1 MSELVVPKSKSRFPA
16 EPLDVDRPVIVLR
29 GVPVVLDTRVA
40 EAFGVPT
47 RQINQAVRRN
57 PLKFGS
63 QHRFQLTQ
71 AEVDD
76 LKSQNVISNGGRG
89 GRRYLP
95 FAYTQKGVARLA
107 TVLDTPQA
115 LAATDRMIDLCT
127 EVYQQLASGRRELR
141 VSQPS
146 RYVPDPETLSR
157 VSSLRNSLY
166 AAISD
171 LLRITIRPDSNATL
185 ADEIGDTAASALDM
199 LKAHLKSKTLENEKV
214 AAETLLVLE
223 KAREVRDRTRAE
235 VGKTMAEAE
244 RIHIEN
250 FDRRLQI
257 AERCLDLASKIE
269 PDGFAMLTSAFAHT
283 SPAPS
288 SLTG

>member
-127 EVYQQLASGRRELR
+127 EVYQQLASGRRE
-141 VSQPS
+141 
-146 RYVPDPETLSR
+146 
-157 VSSLRNSLY
+157 
-166 AAISD
+166 
-171 LLRITIRPDSNATL
+171 
-185 ADEIGDTAASALDM
+185 
-199 LKAHLKSKTLENEKV
+199 
-214 AAETLLVLE
+214 
-223 KAREVRDRTRAE
+223 
-235 VGKTMAEAE
+235 
-244 RIHIEN
+244 
-250 FDRRLQI
+250 
-257 AERCLDLASKIE
+257 
-269 PDGFAMLTSAFAHT
+269 
-283 SPAPS
+283 
-288 SLTG
+288 